1 LHVNLGDAF
10 RGHAG
15 FAVTH
20 ITDDDS
26 YETADADPKRGV
38 LRPILVFIALAAT
51 GIASGFLWRAYSNDV
66 SVFSLV
72 ASVTGSASSTAE
84 KPVGQ
89 SDFEALRQQVAAMQ
103 STAGLLAAQQAE
115 IKRLSDQVSALSG
128 KLDLLQRPITSAQ
141 AAIPLPAPHAAA
153 PIPRKRPNITKPA
166 AVNPAGAISTGGAP
180 LAPPL
185 QLAR

>member
-1 LHVNLGDAF
+1 M
-10 RGHAG
+10 
-15 FAVTH
+15 VTF

-26 YETADADPKRGV
+26 YETGDEEPKSGV
-38 LRPILVFIALAAT
+38 LRPILVFIVLAAT
-51 GIASGFLWRAYSNDV
+51 GVASGFLWRAYGRDV

-84 KPVGQ
+84 KPVRQ

-103 STAGLLAAQQAE
+103 STAGQLAAQQAE

-128 KLDLLQRPITSAQ
+128 KLDLLQRPVTSAQ
-141 AAIPLPAPHAAA
+141 AAIPLPASHAVR
-153 PIPRKRPNITKPA
+153 PVPRKKPDLTKQA
-166 AVNPAGAISTGGAP
+166 AVKPSGAVSTGGAP

-185 QLAR
+185 QLSR